1 MLRAEIRFKRV
12 LPPHCIEK
20 NHHLYLL
27 KIFSPCSGNSPSH
40 RIPEE
45 ADSIEEGKKKKK
57 RRGKVLL
64 CTAYVYLWLQEI
76 VSEDVRRYRGNQT

>member
-12 LPPHCIEK
+12 LPLHCIEK

-57 RRGKVLL
+57 KKDVEKCCCAPLMCIYGYRRS
-64 CTAYVYLWLQEI
+64 CQ
-76 VSEDVRRYRGNQT
+76 RM